1 MDTMGD
7 VMGDDL
13 DGDDLDGDVMG
24 DDLDGMAVVGRR
36 VMRARAGAM
45 ARLARKPDWR
55 HGIVTPGIALPRQG
69 MEMLTFVPDS
79 NGGVFDTSNIGAL
92 ITFTARPQRPY
103 RPERLVAFV
112 SRTADAVAGVPAG
125 FVLSDGIFVG
135 TALNQLTRGEFNI
148 EVYGPTAFG
157 VRMSLSEASPGIDI
171 TIKCRLTIPPV
182 GTQAVGV
189 SLQFL
194 GRSLR

>member
-1 MDTMGD
+1 METMGS

-13 DGDDLDGDVMG
+13 DGDDLDGD
-24 DDLDGMAVVGRR
+24 DLDGMDVVGRR
-36 VMRARAGAM
+36 VVRRARTGAM
-45 ARLARKPDWR
+45 VRLAQKPDWR

-69 MEMLTFVPDS
+69 MEMLTFVADS
-79 NGGVFDTSNIGAL
+79 NGGIFDTSNIGAL
-92 ITFTARPQRPY
+92 ITFTARPQRPF

-112 SRTADAVAGVPAG
+112 SRVSDAVAGVPAG

-135 TALNQLTRGEFNI
+135 TTLNQLTRGEFNI

-171 TIKCRLTIPPV
+171 TIKTRLTIAPT

>member
-36 VMRARAGAM
+36 VIRARTGAM

-79 NGGVFDTSNIGAL
+79 NGGVFDTTNIGAL

>member
-36 VMRARAGAM
+36 VARVRGTM
-45 ARLARKPDWR
+45 ARLPGRPGWR
-55 HGIVTPGIALPRQG
+55 QGIVTPGIALPRQG

-171 TIKCRLTIPPV
+171 TIKTRLTIAPT

>member
-1 MDTMGD
+1 METMGE

-13 DGDDLDGDVMG
+13 DGDDLDGDDME
-24 DDLDGMAVVGRR
+24 GMDVVGRR
-36 VMRARAGAM
+36 VVRRARTGAM
-45 ARLARKPDWR
+45 VRLASKPAWR
-55 HGIVTPGIALPRQG
+55 QGIVTPGIALPRQG
-69 MEMLTFVPDS
+69 LEMLTFVPDS
-79 NGGVFDTSNIGAL
+79 NNGIFDTGNIGAL
-92 ITFTARPQRPY
+92 ITFTARPQRPF

-135 TALNQLTRGEFNI
+135 TTLNQLTRGEFNI

-171 TIKCRLTIPPV
+171 TIKTRLTIAPT